1 MCALAFAAG
10 IPGCCRTLVPQGGQR
25 GHGLQRV
32 QGQVTKAWSSS
43 LLDCAQ
49 PKRQAQPLA
58 GQFSRQIRDATLV
71 ALPAAAL
78 RSTLCHDG
86 RCSRAATGAHLDP
99 VGARHWQM
107 HLAVSK
113 QQRGIHGH
121 VQRVHKPTWG
131 GGTRQEET
139 QGGKDMG
146 NLPGCPSAPRASSA
160 GNGDS
165 RCHLHHLQKE
175 SPNRASCPVLTSP
188 VFWL

>member
-10 IPGCCRTLVPQGGQR
+10 IPGCCRSLVPQGGQR

-32 QGQVTKAWSSS
+32 RGRATKAWSSS
-43 LLDCAQ
+43 LLDCTQ
-49 PKRQAQPLA
+49 PKRQVQPLT

-86 RCSRAATGAHLDP
+86 HCSRAAAGARLDP
-99 VGARHWQM
+99 VGVRHWQM
-107 HLAVSK
+107 HLAVSE
-113 QQRGIHGH
+113 QRRGVHGRVAAPCH
-121 VQRVHKPTWG
+121 IQRVHKPTWG

-146 NLPGCPSAPRASSA
+146 NLPGCPSAPQ
-160 GNGDS
+160 GLL
-165 RCHLHHLQKE
+165 CHPHHPQKG
-175 SPNRASCPVLTSP
+175 SPNRASCPVLPSP